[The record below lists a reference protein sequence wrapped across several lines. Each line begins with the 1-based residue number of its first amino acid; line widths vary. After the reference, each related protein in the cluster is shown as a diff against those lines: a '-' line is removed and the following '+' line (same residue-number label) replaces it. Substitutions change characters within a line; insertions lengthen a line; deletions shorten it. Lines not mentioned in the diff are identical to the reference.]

1 MLQVTAFIVSLYS
14 PSIPNNTIPSYP
26 PFFPRCLCSTQ
37 LSFCSLSPLSL
48 LSLSLL
54 SMPLS
59 LPSLS
64 PLSPLSLPSLF
75 PLSPVSSL
83 VFFSPLPLPR
93 SQVLKH
99 IETTS
104 PECLLYPGKVGL
116 CEPAPVGSEGGVG
129 TERKMVALLDQHQ
142 EGEQMY
148 SREAFTLSR

>member
-48 LSLSLL
+48 SLYS
-54 SMPLS
+54 PC
-59 LPSLS
+59 PSLS
-64 PLSPLSLPSLF
+64 PLFPLSLPSLF
-75 PLSPVSSL
+75 PLSPVSSPI
-83 VFFSPLPLPR
+83 FFSPLPLPR